1 MEKQYKNLSIKLK
14 ITDAN
19 DHQRK
24 NLLNRKRSNI
34 IKKQQKVNFIFR
46 CFLLLLILHVLFTYC
61 SYYSIYCL
69 LDITCRCILLSHCC
83 CQKTV
88 QFMEELKRIIPN
100 SEVRVRKGLDLKKII
115 PQAKEK
121 GFTALV
127 VVNEDRKLPSILFI
141 CVTKLFFV

>member
-24 NLLNRKRSNI
+24 NLLNRKRSDI
-34 IKKQQKVNFIFR
+34 IKKQQKVNFTFR
-46 CFLLLLILHVLFTYC
+46 CFLLLLILHALFTCC

-83 CQKTV
+83 C
-88 QFMEELKRIIPN
+88 
-100 SEVRVRKGLDLKKII
+100 
-115 PQAKEK
+115 
-121 GFTALV
+121 
-127 VVNEDRKLPSILFI
+127 
-141 CVTKLFFV
+141 